1 MNVTFLDPPPFEG
14 DPAIAVIPVPY
25 DATSTWVKGAD
36 RGPDAILRASTQVEW
51 YDIQT
56 RSEVHER
63 GIVTRDPVNADGTP
77 DELAPRVQRAVG
89 RELDAGRF
97 PVVLGG
103 EHSVSIGAF
112 RAVAERFPDATIL
125 QIDAHADTRERYH
138 GSACNHACVMARARE
153 LAPIVQVGIR
163 SMEAAEAETI
173 DHDRVVYA
181 HDIASHDTDAWIE
194 RVTLMLTKKVYV
206 TIDLDAFD
214 PALVPA
220 TGTPEPGGLTW
231 WQVDRLLRAVCD
243 RSEVVGFDVVELCP
257 TPGQHASDFV
267 AAKLVHRFLSEVF
280 ARR

>member
-1 MNVTFLDPPPFEG
+1 MTAPFLDPPPFEG
-14 DPAIAVIPVPY
+14 DPAIAILPVPY

-56 RSEVHER
+56 RTEVHER
-63 GIVTRDPVNADGTP
+63 GIVTRGPVNCDGTP
-77 DELAPRVQRAVG
+77 DELAPRVRRAVG

-112 RAVAERFPDATIL
+112 RAVAERYPDATIL

-153 LAPIVQVGIR
+153 LTPIVQVGIR
-163 SMEAAEAETI
+163 SMDAAEADRI

-181 HDIASHDTDAWIE
+181 HDIAAHDTDAWIE

-243 RSEVVGFDVVELCP
+243 RSHVVGFDVVELCP
-257 TPGQHASDFV
+257 TTGHHASDFV

>member
-1 MNVTFLDPPPFEG
+1 MTPPFLDPPPFEG
-14 DPAIAVIPVPY
+14 APAIAVIPVPY
-25 DATSTWVKGAD
+25 DGSSTWVKGAD
-36 RGPDAILRASTQVEW
+36 LGPAAILDASAQVEW

-56 RSEVHER
+56 RTEVHTH
-63 GIVTRDPVNADGTP
+63 GIVTRDPVNCDGSP
-77 DELAPRVQRAVG
+77 DELAPRVERAVG

-112 RAVAERFPDATIL
+112 RAVVARHPDVTIL

-138 GSACNHACVMARARE
+138 GSASNHACVMARARE
-153 LAPIVQVGIR
+153 MAPIVQVGIR
-163 SMEAAEAETI
+163 SMEADEAERI

-181 HDIASHDTDAWIE
+181 HDIAGHDTDAWIE
-194 RVTLMLTKKVYV
+194 RVTLMLTRKVYV
-206 TIDLDAFD
+206 TIDMDAFD

-243 RSEVVGFDVVELCP
+243 RSQVVGFDVVELCP
-257 TPGQHASDFV
+257 SEGQHASDFV
-267 AAKLVHRFLSEVF
+267 AAKLVHRFLSEIFV
-280 ARR
+280 RR